1 MDIPLQNPCFIC
13 TIVADKLEQ
22 RRQHSEE
29 LVSKEEEE
37 MAKEI
42 RDRDERR
49 IEGHID
55 VLSEGREEDRDAGD
69 INVLAERVKARRE
82 EALLLQV
89 RSRLLSHDDDDN
101 DDDGDEYTNI

>member
-1 MDIPLQNPCFIC
+1 M
-13 TIVADKLEQ
+13 EQ

-29 LVSKEEEE
+29 LIAKEEAEI
-37 MAKEI
+37 AREI

-55 VLSEGREEDRDAGD
+55 VLSEGRDEDRDDGD

-89 RSRLLSHDDDDN
+89 RSKI
-101 DDDGDEYTNI
+101 TVP